1 MNRQI
6 PSSEVAATA
15 PIHLHSFVPA

>member
-6 PSSEVAATA
+6 PSRAVAATA